1 MARRK
6 KIKPKEWLVLAAT
19 GLVILMAG
27 SLKGMLVILAVV
39 GLVGGALYYAL
50 RQQRRRAV
58 PRATI
63 TVTVTSSPPRRVV
76 DPPRAFDIPRA
87 VDPPRAFD
95 NHQTVDV
102 SRAVDVPGA
111 SSTHNPLLGG
121 RGSDFY
127 GPGTVLEVGGRKIL
141 SPLTYVSPRG
151 EGADAS
157 TIILSLSVGRAS
169 RATPLSYWPSY
180 ADADPDQ
187 RAQHLDWLAGG
198 RQDPGVAISYP
209 FIFFYGLERRAL
221 VDGQDV
227 DLARREVRRL
237 LETYGP
243 VSGSFRSY
251 ARAFLSFT
259 ALQRLSSSTETQL
272 EDDYGDPFDAGDLAR
287 SGLLAWYV
295 LAGRRL
301 PARHAAAVAAASDDA
316 KRGVVVERARD
327 EIIQLFSLRYREAH
341 GEGLALVVGKNPAV
355 HSYRPASG
363 TLLRAGVK
371 LQVSLP
377 DVMARTAQFKPL
389 VALWNDCVEDLRKVS
404 AAKRK
409 AGDGILT
416 AAVWEA
422 MPAELRAQHDH
433 PDLDRWTDAV
443 AAAHH
448 AGRYHLMTARVLA
461 NLASVPTT
469 DKVTP
474 AQGRRLAE
482 TAGTLG
488 FALEPDPR
496 LTGRPLASDAVV
508 AVWRTPHRDLPNP
521 QLYNA
526 ITSLMSLMMVVAAAD
541 GTLDEQELT
550 AMLEITQDVFALTD
564 TLRERVAAL
573 REVLSRI
580 PPRATTIAKKL
591 ASTRSSEEVGLVGRM
606 LVAIAGADGIL
617 TPEEHKAL
625 KGLYKT
631 LGLPPLTLD
640 QALVAAGLR
649 LGEDE
654 LVAAAEGGTPSRG
667 EAIPQPARP
676 RGMALDPAAIA
687 KIMADT
693 HDVAQLLSEVLSVA
707 EDEDEVVSTVST
719 PAAPSQRTSRAE
731 LGEHAAQLDLR
742 YHDITAELLQRDRW
756 PAAEVNGVCQ
766 RHHLMPSAV
775 LDAINAW
782 SEDFLGDI
790 MIAEQGDWIIDRQ
803 LLPRFAP

>member
-6 KIKPKEWLVLAAT
+6 KLKPNEWLVLAAAA
-19 GLVILMAG
+19 LIIVMAG
-27 SLKGMLVILAVV
+27 SLKGLLIVLAAV
-39 GLVGGALYYAL
+39 GVAGGVLYYAL
-50 RQQRRRAV
+50 RKPRRRAV
-58 PRATI
+58 PQATI

-76 DPPRAFDIPRA
+76 DPSRG
-87 VDPPRAFD
+87 VEG
-95 NHQTVDV
+95 
-102 SRAVDVPGA
+102 SRAA
-111 SSTHNPLLGG
+111 TTYNPLLGG
-121 RGSDFY
+121 RGADFY
-127 GPGTVLEVGGRKIL
+127 GPGALLEVAGRQIS
-141 SPLTYVSPRG
+141 SPLTYASPRG

-157 TIILSLSVGRAS
+157 TIILNLPVGRAS
-169 RATPLSYWPSY
+169 RATPLPYWPSY

-187 RAQHLDWLAGG
+187 RARHLDWLAGG

-221 VDGQDV
+221 VDRQDV
-227 DLARREVRRL
+227 ELARDEVRRL
-237 LETYGP
+237 LAIYGP
-243 VSGSFRSY
+243 ASGSFRNY
-251 ARAFLSFT
+251 AHAFLSFT
-259 ALQRLSSSTETQL
+259 ALQRLSSCSEAQL
-272 EDDYGDPFDAGDLAR
+272 EQDVGDAFDTNDITR

-295 LAGRRL
+295 LAGKRL
-301 PARHAAAVAAASDDA
+301 SARHAAAVAAASDDA
-316 KRGVVVERARD
+316 KRGVVVERARG
-327 EIIQLFSLRYREAH
+327 EIVQLFSLRYREAH
-341 GEGLALVVGKNPAV
+341 GDGLALVVGKNPTV

-363 TLLRAGVK
+363 SILRAGVK
-371 LQVSLP
+371 LEVSLP

-409 AGDGILT
+409 AADGALT
-416 AAVWEA
+416 AAIWEA

-443 AAAHH
+443 ASAPH
-448 AGRYHLMTARVLA
+448 AGRYHLMSARVLA
-461 NLASVPTT
+461 NLAGLAAT
-469 DKVTP
+469 DKVTL

-482 TAGTLG
+482 TAGAVG

-496 LTGRPLASDAVV
+496 LTGRALASDAVV
-508 AVWRTPHRDLPNP
+508 AVWRTQHRDLPNV

-526 ITSLMSLMMVVAAAD
+526 IASLMSLMMVVAAAD

-550 AMLEITQDVFALTD
+550 AMLDITQDVFALTD
-564 TLRERVAAL
+564 TLRERVSAL

-606 LVAIAGADGIL
+606 LVAVAGADGVL
-617 TPEEHKAL
+617 SPEEHKAL

-631 LGLPPLTLD
+631 LGLPPVALD

-654 LVAAAEGGTPSRG
+654 LVEAAEGSSPSRG
-667 EAIPQPARP
+667 EAIPQPVRP
-676 RGMALDPAAIA
+676 RSVALDPAAIA

-707 EDEDEVVSTVST
+707 EDEGEVGPSVSA

-742 YHDITAELLQRDRW
+742 YHDIAAELLQRDRW
-756 PAAEVNGVCQ
+756 PVVEVNGVCQ

-775 LDAINAW
+775 LDALNAW
-782 SEDFLGDI
+782 SEDFLGDL
-790 MIAEQGDWIIDRQ
+790 MIAEQGDWVIDRK